1 MLQCMA
7 KFQKKVEPLPTKR
20 YSTII
25 RFIAILK
32 QSNNQMVLGQL
43 PQKKTNPY
51 PNPNLGTIIFEDSCP
66 DTQSKNSAYNFFE
79 NFAINVQKNVSFKIE
94 YCK

>member
-1 MLQCMA
+1 
-7 KFQKKVEPLPTKR
+7 
-20 YSTII
+20 
-25 RFIAILK
+25 
-32 QSNNQMVLGQL
+32 MVLGKL

-51 PNPNLGTIIFEDSCP
+51 PNPNLGTIIFEGSCP
-66 DTQSKNSAYNFFE
+66 DTKWKNSAYIIFE